1 MIDIHCHILPGVDDG
16 AKHLED
22 SIAMAQLAIAE
33 GIHTIIATPH
43 HKNGRYNNPKNSVLA
58 DLTRLNERIQQE
70 QIPLTIIPGQE
81 VRIHGE
87 LIEGYQQDEILTL
100 TGTSRYLFVELPT
113 NHIPRY
119 TEQLLFDIQMRDL
132 VPIIVHP
139 ERNTALQEQPERLY
153 HFVQNGALTQ
163 ITAGSLTGKFG
174 TKIKKFTNEI
184 IEHNLTHFVASDAHN
199 TKSRGFNMLDANQ
212 EINQNYGQHTL
223 YTFMDNAQHILD
235 NEMIYIDEPARIKRK
250 KFFGLF

>member
-22 SIAMAQLAIAE
+22 SIAMAKQAIAE

-87 LIEGYQQDEILTL
+87 LLEGYEQEEILTL

-113 NHIPRY
+113 NYIPRY

-174 TKIKKFTNEI
+174 TKIKRFTNEI

>member
-22 SIAMAQLAIAE
+22 SIAMAKQAISE

-119 TEQLLFDIQMRDL
+119 TEQILFDIQMRDL

-163 ITAGSLTGKFG
+163 ITASSLTGKFG

>member
-22 SIAMAQLAIAE
+22 SIAMAKQAISE

-119 TEQLLFDIQMRDL
+119 TEQILFDIQMRDL

-223 YTFMDNAQHILD
+223 YTFMDNAQLILD

>member
-16 AKHLED
+16 AKHVED
-22 SIAMAQLAIAE
+22 SIAMAKQAISE

-119 TEQLLFDIQMRDL
+119 TEQILFDIQMRDL

-163 ITAGSLTGKFG
+163 ITASSLTGKFG

-212 EINQNYGQHTL
+212 EINQKYGQHTL
-223 YTFMDNAQHILD
+223 YTFMENAQHILD
-235 NEMIYIDEPARIKRK
+235 NEKIYIDEPARIKRK

>member
-22 SIAMAQLAIAE
+22 SIAMAKQAIAE

-87 LIEGYQQDEILTL
+87 LLEGYEQEEILTL

-113 NHIPRY
+113 NYIPLY
-119 TEQLLFDIQMRDL
+119 TEQILFDIQMRDL

-174 TKIKKFTNEI
+174 TKIKRFTNEI